1 MSNTVHTHQGEIS
14 GRTEKLATTKTQK
27 DLWEL
32 AEFYRY
38 GITPLLLIFM
48 VCISGIAAGFGAPGD
63 ALQIAIVALPT
74 CIALALV
81 LAVAPMRTIIY
92 TAAVAVFLDLFI
104 LIF

>member
-1 MSNTVHTHQGEIS
+1 MSNTVHTHQGENS
-14 GRTEKLATTKTQK
+14 SVSEKLTATKTQK
-27 DLWEL
+27 EIWEM

-81 LAVAPMRTIIY
+81 LAVAPMKTIIY
-92 TAAVAVFLDLFI
+92 TAAVAVILDLFV
-104 LIF
+104 LVF